1 MTFRIKVGP
10 LHWPPPQSAWE
21 GVYTN
26 KPALFERHYRA
37 TIEAIE
43 LLENIELPYDAHRHQ
58 TLKDVYGEFFYVFE
72 FLPPDWGGPEKEDA
86 LALAAQIEE
95 RVREVYPNA
104 HAVVEVSLALPFV
117 GIEAVQKLASYTNSP
132 YPRYAEF
139 AERVVPF
146 LTRDARNASRF
157 RSTLLKIALA
167 ILSNWQI
174 LYDYNVEARKAGL
187 PRLRY
192 PWEEDNN

>member
-1 MTFRIKVGP
+1 M
-10 LHWPPPQSAWE
+10 
-21 GVYTN
+21 
-26 KPALFERHYRA
+26 
-37 TIEAIE
+37 
-43 LLENIELPYDAHRHQ
+43 
-58 TLKDVYGEFFYVFE
+58 
-72 FLPPDWGGPEKEDA
+72 
-86 LALAAQIEE
+86 
-95 RVREVYPNA
+95 
-104 HAVVEVSLALPFV
+104 
-117 GIEAVQKLASYTNSP
+117 
-132 YPRYAEF
+132 
-139 AERVVPF
+139 PF